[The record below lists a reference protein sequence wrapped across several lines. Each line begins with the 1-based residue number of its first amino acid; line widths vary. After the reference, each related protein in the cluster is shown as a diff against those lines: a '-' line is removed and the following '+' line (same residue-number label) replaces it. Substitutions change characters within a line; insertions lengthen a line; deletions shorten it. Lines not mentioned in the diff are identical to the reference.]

1 MNRTAKFVLLA
12 AALEALLALML
23 NRFWNQPRPVHLAS
37 ERKLQILHLGGG
49 KTAEPSPLL
58 QEHAPAPTPPEK
70 ITAPKT
76 IPRPNAASRPAT
88 RMPERD
94 PQNSTTSQAPA
105 AGGTGPEVSKDN
117 SGGTDEVQTDQEMQR
132 YLRRVLALVA
142 RRKYYP
148 RSSRE
153 LGEEGLVIVQV
164 RIARSGEILRYALTR
179 TSPHER
185 LNEAAK
191 KTLDGLKFPPLP
203 VSYDGGTLNLEIPFR
218 YRLQ

>member
-1 MNRTAKFVLLA
+1 
-12 AALEALLALML
+12 
-23 NRFWNQPRPVHLAS
+23 
-37 ERKLQILHLGGG
+37 
-49 KTAEPSPLL
+49 
-58 QEHAPAPTPPEK
+58 
-70 ITAPKT
+70 
-76 IPRPNAASRPAT
+76 
-88 RMPERD
+88 MPERE
-94 PQNSTTSQAPA
+94 PQNSATSQAPA
-105 AGGTGPEVSKDN
+105 AGGTGTEVSKDN
-117 SGGTDEVQTDQEMQR
+117 SAGPDGAQTDQEMQR
-132 YLRRVLALVA
+132 YLRRVLTLVA

-191 KTLDGLKFPPLP
+191 KTFDGLKLPPLP
-203 VSYDGGTLNLEIPFR
+203 TSYDGGTLNLEIPFR